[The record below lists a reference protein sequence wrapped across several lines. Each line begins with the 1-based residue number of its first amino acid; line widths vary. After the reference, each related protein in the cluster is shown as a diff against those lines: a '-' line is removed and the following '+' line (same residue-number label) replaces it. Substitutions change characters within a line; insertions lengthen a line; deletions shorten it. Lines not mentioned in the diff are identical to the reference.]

1 MELTQ
6 IKGLG
11 MKTCE
16 KLDKL
21 GIKDIK
27 SLLTFYPFRY
37 NIIKRSN
44 LKEVK
49 NNEQIT
55 IDGIIESIPSIFYFK
70 GKKDKMNFKL
80 NTGFKTFNIVIFNRG
95 FLKNKLTIGTE
106 ITVVGK
112 IDKIKSIIVVS
123 DLYFG
128 KIDKERIEP
137 VYHTTF
143 GLSNKQIRKY
153 INSTVNLGYE
163 IDDYIPTFIS
173 QKYHLLNKS
182 EAIRHLHNPVDEI
195 KLKQSIKRTKY
206 EELFVYMLKMNYLKQ
221 SKKIDHGLKR
231 DISYDKVEQ
240 FIDDLPFELTRD
252 QIKSVEEIYK
262 DLTEDMRMNR
272 LLQGDVGSG
281 KTIVAFITMYIN
293 YLGGYQSA
301 LMAPTEILAQQH
313 YQNSKE
319 LFKKYNIDIALLT
332 GKTKTKEKKEIYEKL
347 KNGTID
353 FIIGT
358 HALFTDD
365 VIYKN
370 LGLVI
375 TDEQHRFGVNQ
386 RSNLKNKGTT
396 PDILYMSATPIPRT
410 YALTLYGDMD
420 VSNIKTLPSGKKQ
433 IITTLKTEKEI
444 KDVLT
449 SMYNELKQR
458 HQIYVVAPLI
468 EESDKIDLKNVYD
481 LEEKFNKAF
490 GKICNIDILHGKM
503 KPSEKEEVMQNFKE
517 NKINILISTTVIEVG
532 VDVKNATMMVIFDA
546 ERFGLSALHQLR
558 GRVGRNNL
566 QSYCILISNYEKERL
581 NVLTKTN
588 DGFKVSEEDFLLRGS
603 GDIFGLRQSGDMIF
617 KMADLKQDFNI
628 LLKAK
633 EDSEYLLKNF
643 TKIDPKEQQKYLNL
657 ITKATNLD

>member
-221 SKKIDHGLKR
+221 SKIIDHGLKR

-503 KPSEKEEVMQNFKE
+503 KPSEKEEIMQKFKE

-633 EDSEYLLKNF
+633 EDSEYLLKNL

>member
-262 DLTEDMRMNR
+262 DLTENMRMNR

-332 GKTKTKEKKEIYEKL
+332 GKTKTKEKKESYEKL

-433 IITTLKTEKEI
+433 IITTLKTEKKI
-444 KDVLT
+444 KNVLT

-503 KPSEKEEVMQNFKE
+503 KPSEKEKVMQKFKE

-633 EDSEYLLKNF
+633 EDSEYLLKNL

>member
-503 KPSEKEEVMQNFKE
+503 KPSEKEKVMQKFKE

>member
-231 DISYDKVEQ
+231 DISYHKVEQ

-503 KPSEKEEVMQNFKE
+503 KPSEKEEVMQKFKE

-633 EDSEYLLKNF
+633 EDSEYLLKNL